1 MVEALATVVRLHAR
15 GRLLVRHES
24 DDIDLYL
31 QDKLT
36 GIVGEGSTS
45 PQGSPLATPGGTP
58 TGSAP
63 VDGEAATP
71 TYDQAAFDALEQEE
85 LDVAQADFAC
95 EEEKIAPVEDEVQA
109 EMTERSASRTA
120 N

>member
-1 MVEALATVVRLHAR
+1 MREAGFSFGTNP
-15 GRLLVRHES
+15 

-45 PQGSPLATPGGTP
+45 PQGSPLATPGGAP

-71 TYDQAAFDALEQEE
+71 TYDQAAFDALKQEE

-95 EEEKIAPVEDEVQA
+95 EEEKIAPVEDEVQVEYDQA
-109 EMTERSASRTA
+109 FREQNGELIQQVGQ
-120 N
+120 